1 MAKTAKATTPE
12 EVWQLLREVGEAQKE
27 NSRLIK
33 ELRDSQKENARQ
45 FKATDHQFKVTDR
58 QLKELQKE
66 NAREFKETDKR
77 MKMLQNLFTGQWGKL
92 MESLVEGDLINLLKA
107 RGIAVQYVM
116 SRLHGET
123 NGHNWEIDLVA
134 VNRDEIVVVEV
145 KTVLKVGDVKTFLR
159 EKLRHVRTYLTK
171 YQDCRIYGA
180 VAYLKAEEEASLYA
194 QKQGLFVIRATG
206 SSASIVNPQA
216 FRPKAF

>member
-45 FKATDHQFKVTDR
+45 FKETDHE
-58 QLKELQKE
+58 LKELQKE

-92 MESLVEGDLINLLKA
+92 MESLVEGDLINMLKA

-116 SRLHGET
+116 SRLHGEK

-145 KTVLKVGDVKTFLR
+145 KTLLKVGDVKTFLR
-159 EKLRHVRTYLTK
+159 EKLGHVRTYLTK

-206 SSASIVNPQA
+206 SSASIVNPQT